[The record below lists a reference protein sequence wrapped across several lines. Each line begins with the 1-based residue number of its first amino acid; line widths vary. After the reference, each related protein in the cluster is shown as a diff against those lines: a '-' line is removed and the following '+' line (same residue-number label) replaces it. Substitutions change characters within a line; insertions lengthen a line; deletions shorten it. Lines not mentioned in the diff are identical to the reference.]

1 MLMSE
6 RSSGILFLLSFTAF
20 IAPIA
25 VMSFPQKIAVILGLF
40 WINIFVFSY
49 PLSADRFFTGP
60 TSCRE
65 KGIFLGDADR
75 EARLYAV
82 KKMKEIIEFAA
93 EVGGM
98 VSLGLVMGGGVIG
111 AEQEEKRNEFFKR
124 FVESCEM
131 LLKISVPLGVDLVV
145 EPMNRYETD
154 NLKSSQEAL
163 TFIEKTGLPLYLMLD
178 TFHMNIE
185 DVNLIESFQMCM
197 PYTKHIHFLD
207 SNRLAPG
214 MGHLNMEEIYRIL
227 ERQGYGGFLCL
238 EALPIPSGMEC
249 ARRGAE
255 FFRYMTQ

>member
-1 MLMSE
+1 MLDE
-6 RSSGILFLLSFTAF
+6 LIKLGYEGTDLFIDPADKETNRSAWKKLKAHRLSVGAVMPALLS
-20 IAPIA
+20 
-25 VMSFPQKIAVILGLF
+25 
-40 WINIFVFSY
+40 
-49 PLSADRFFTGP
+49 R
-60 TSCRE
+60 

-93 EVGGM
+93 EAGGM
-98 VSLGLVMGGGVIG
+98 VSLGLVRGVIG
-111 AEQEEKRNEFFKR
+111 TEQEEKRNEFFKR

-185 DVNLIESFQMCM
+185 DVNLIESFQACM